1 MIFLI
6 ALTAIYALQD
16 RQTISLYLDGV
27 FTARADDSLT
37 VVKDWH
43 ELQAIHVEDPSIGAD
58 VYFLSSSSNGI
69 RTDGTS
75 WRCSNQYHEGWF
87 LPNFTDHSWPRP
99 YVSDS
104 DTFFIAPD
112 AQWIAYLLAQ
122 SNKIFCRRSTVGKR
136 HLVYTIHQINR
147 LFYVV
152 GQWLRTIEKAG
163 WQSKRKPAERERGP
177 GRGNTLSFYNNTVS
191 TANAEYSYFSA
202 NLRLKPFLWI
212 FLDYSVWHFCCCFF
226 LFAWMVLK

>member
-27 FTARADDSLT
+27 FTARADESLT

-75 WRCSNQYHEGWF
+75 WRCSSQYHEGWF

-112 AQWIAYLLAQ
+112 AQWIAYLLAK
-122 SNKIFCRRSTVGKR
+122 SNKLFCRRSTSVGKR
-136 HLVYTIHQINR
+136 HLIHTIHQINS
-147 LFYVV
+147 LFQVV
-152 GQWLRTIEKAG
+152 GQWGR
-163 WQSKRKPAERERGP
+163 SRKRAAIKKKTCIERESLEEA
-177 GRGNTLSFYNNTVS
+177 TLFCFITIIRFFRSILNI
-191 TANAEYSYFSA
+191 
-202 NLRLKPFLWI
+202 LI
-212 FLDYSVWHFCCCFF
+212 FLDIFG
-226 LFAWMVLK
+226 